1 LQFKKYKP
9 GIGVFLLSSRLEL
22 QINFRLLLKENG
34 IFSES
39 FVKAAGFLNMGKFA
53 ELGTATCG
61 AVRNM
66 QGKAYGNNI
75 RFMS

>member
-1 LQFKKYKP
+1 M
-9 GIGVFLLSSRLEL
+9 
-22 QINFRLLLKENG
+22 KENG

-39 FVKAAGFLNMGKFA
+39 FVKAAGCLNMGKFA

-66 QGKAYGNNI
+66 QGKVYGNNI